1 MEQERVKPGD
11 SEIRVLLIEDDAG
24 DADYITE
31 LLYQSASQRFHISSV
46 DRLAAG
52 IDYLR
57 KEDYDVVILDL
68 TLPDSKGIYSFE
80 KVYSAAPNIP
90 IIIIT
95 GVDNEA
101 IAAKT
106 LQEGLQDYILKG
118 NLSAELLSRSI
129 RYAIERKHA
138 ETQIRETALRSRVL
152 SDISREIANVRLDPD
167 LLLRTISK
175 SIAMWI
181 GDSCIIRILTDDRMN
196 LRKAGMAHSDP
207 EVERE
212 MQAIVETVPHLPDE
226 GLNGLIMRRGKSVI
240 IRELTRKQ
248 ADDEFRKE
256 CLRFYGKTGVS
267 SIIMVPL
274 IVEGSV
280 IGTITIT
287 RDNGG
292 KPYCIEDL
300 RLLESIA
307 DRAALA
313 ISNAKLYDSVRKE
326 LTERKRI
333 ERALRESEEKY
344 RSIVD
349 GSIDGIVLVDEQGRV
364 IEVNPGEERIT
375 GRKRSELI
383 GKYIWDM
390 QFDSAVP
397 DKKKPERYE
406 QVKAMIKEILE
417 TGDISGI
424 KEFPY
429 QDMVRPDGTI
439 RTVQSTISPIRTHN
453 GFMLAG
459 IVHDVTDRKRSEQQ
473 MLKSLLEKEALL
485 KEVHHRVK
493 NNMQI
498 INSLLSLES
507 SHVDDEMARAILVDC
522 QNRVKSMSLVHEKL
536 YMSSDL
542 ANVDFPEYL
551 KSLVTNI
558 SSSYNIDPKR
568 ITIEVYAEELRLP
581 IDAAIPCGLIVN
593 ELITN
598 SVKHAFPDD
607 RQGMIKVSLYS
618 TDIDRWIVEVS
629 DNGVG
634 IREDLNIE
642 MATTLGLQLVKVL
655 VSQINGS
662 TEIKNDSGTTF
673 RISFKNA

>member
-1 MEQERVKPGD
+1 MAAG
-11 SEIRVLLIEDDAG
+11 EIKVLLIEDNVG

-31 LLYQSASQRFHISSV
+31 LLSEPGSLRFHISTV

-52 IDYLR
+52 VDFLNR
-57 KEDYDVVILDL
+57 ADCDVIILDL
-68 TLPDSKGIYSFE
+68 TLPDSKGIYTFE
-80 KVYSAAPNIP
+80 KISGAAPNIP

-95 GVDNEA
+95 GIDNES

-106 LQEGLQDYILKG
+106 LQQGLQDYILKS
-118 NLSAELLSRSI
+118 NLSAELLTRSI
-129 RYAIERKHA
+129 RYAIDRKHA
-138 ETQIRETALRSRVL
+138 ETQIRDTALRSRIL

-181 GDSCIIRILTDDRMN
+181 GDTCIIRILTDDGTN
-196 LRKAGMAHSDP
+196 LRKAGIAHRDP
-207 EVERE
+207 DVERE
-212 MQAIVETVPHLPDE
+212 MQAIVETAPHLPDE
-226 GLNGLIMRRGKSVI
+226 GLNGIVMRRGKSVI
-240 IRELTRKQ
+240 IRQLITEHV
-248 ADDEFRKE
+248 DDELRKE
-256 CLRFYGKTGVS
+256 CLRFYAKTGPSGV
-267 SIIMVPL
+267 IMVPL
-274 IVEGSV
+274 IVEGTV
-280 IGTITIT
+280 IGTIAIT
-287 RDNGG
+287 RDTGG

-313 ISNAKLYDSVRKE
+313 ISNAKLYESVRKE
-326 LTERKRI
+326 LAERKRI

-349 GSIDGIVLVDEQGRV
+349 GSIDGIVLVDEQGIV

-397 DKKKPERYE
+397 DKKNPERYE
-406 QVKAMIKEILE
+406 QVKALIKEILE

-429 QDMVRPDGTI
+429 QDMIRPDGTV
-439 RTVQSTISPIRTHN
+439 RTIQSTISPIRTHK
-453 GFMLAG
+453 GFMLGG
-459 IVHDVTDRKRSEQQ
+459 IVHDVTERKRSEEQ
-473 MLKSLLEKEALL
+473 MLKSLREKEALL

-498 INSLLSLES
+498 INSLLHLQS
-507 SHVDDEMARAILVDC
+507 SHVDDEMARTILIDC
-522 QNRVKSMSLVHEKL
+522 QNRVKSMALIHEKL

-558 SSSYNIDPKR
+558 SSSYNIDPQR
-568 ITIEVYAEELRLP
+568 ISIEVQAEELRLP

-607 RQGMIKVSLYS
+607 RQGVIKVSLYCKDNS
-618 TDIDRWIVEVS
+618 RCIVEVC

-634 IREDLNIE
+634 IREDLNIDS
-642 MATTLGLQLVKVL
+642 ATTLGLQLVKIL
-655 VSQINGS
+655 VGQINGS
-662 TEIKNDSGTTF
+662 IEIKNDSGTAF
-673 RISFKNA
+673 KISFKNA